1 LGQQHWGQSNQAMTT
16 PDGRIRRATTADA
29 SALAC
34 VHVSSWQ
41 DTYAGLM
48 PATFLAAMTDAAAL
62 ERRRAF
68 WERHVNSPD
77 HVTLVAEFGGE
88 VVAFVSGGPAHDH
101 PGYDAELHTL
111 YALPHAKGLG
121 LGRRL
126 TAALAEELQA
136 RGFQSLALWVLD
148 VNPTR
153 AFYLHLGGR
162 EAGEKIETI
171 PGGELREI
179 RLVWDDLAS
188 LMAG

>member
-1 LGQQHWGQSNQAMTT
+1 MTIRVVT
-16 PDGRIRRATTADA
+16 PNCIPCTP
-29 SALAC
+29 C
-34 VHVSSWQ
+34 
-41 DTYAGLM
+41 
-48 PATFLAAMTDAAAL
+48 
-62 ERRRAF
+62 
-68 WERHVNSPD
+68 
-77 HVTLVAEFGGE
+77 
-88 VVAFVSGGPAHDH
+88 
-101 PGYDAELHTL
+101 HTPK
-111 YALPHAKGLG
+111 ALG

-188 LMAG
+188 LVAG

>member
-1 LGQQHWGQSNQAMTT
+1 MSTK
-16 PDGRIRRATTADA
+16 DGRIRWAIPADA
-29 SALAC
+29 SASAW

-48 PATFLAAMTDAAAL
+48 PADFLAGMTNIAAQ
-62 ERRRAF
+62 ERRRTF
-68 WERHVNSPD
+68 WERHVGSPD
-77 HVTLVAEFGGE
+77 HVTLVAELGGE
-88 VVAFVSGGPAHDH
+88 VVAFVSGGPAREH

-126 TAALAEELQA
+126 SAALAEELQA
-136 RGFQSLALWVLD
+136 RGFQSLFLWVLD

-162 EAGEKIETI
+162 EAGEKIELI

-179 RLVWDDLAS
+179 KVVWDDLDALIS
-188 LMAG
+188 KS

>member
-1 LGQQHWGQSNQAMTT
+1 MST
-16 PDGRIRRATTADA
+16 PHGRIRRAIPADA
-29 SALAC
+29 SALAW

-48 PATFLAAMTDAAAL
+48 PAEFLAGMTDAAAR
-62 ERRRAF
+62 ERRRTF
-68 WERHVNSPD
+68 WDRHVGSPD
-77 HVTLVAEFGGE
+77 HVTLVAELGGE
-88 VVAFVSGGPAHDH
+88 VVAFVSGGPASHDSGH
-101 PGYDAELHTL
+101 DAELHTL

-126 TAALAEELQA
+126 TAALAEELRA
-136 RGFQSLALWVLD
+136 RGFQSLFLWVLE

-162 EAGEKIETI
+162 EAGEKIESV

-179 RLVWDDLAS
+179 QVVWDELAS
-188 LMAG
+188 LIPTS

>member
-1 LGQQHWGQSNQAMTT
+1 MTN
-16 PDGRIRRATTADA
+16 GRIRWATPADA
-29 SALAC
+29 SALAW
-34 VHVSSWQ
+34 VHVSSWR
-41 DTYAGLM
+41 DTYAGRM
-48 PATFLAAMTDAAAL
+48 PAAFLAGMTDAAAQ
-62 ERRRAF
+62 ERRRVF
-68 WERHVNSPD
+68 WERHVGSPD
-77 HVTLVAEFGGE
+77 HVTLVAELGKE
-88 VVAFVSGGPAHDH
+88 VVAFVSGGPTAERDH
-101 PGYDAELHTL
+101 PSSDAELHTL

-126 TAALAEELQA
+126 TAMLAEELQA
-136 RGFQSLALWVLD
+136 RGFQSLFLWVLD

-188 LMAG
+188 LIPKG